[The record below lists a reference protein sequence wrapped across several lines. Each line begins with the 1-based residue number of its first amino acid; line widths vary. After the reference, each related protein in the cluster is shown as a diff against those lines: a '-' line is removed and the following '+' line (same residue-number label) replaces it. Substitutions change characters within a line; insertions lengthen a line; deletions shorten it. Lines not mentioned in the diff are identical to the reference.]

1 MTRGLWWHMTLSQQ
15 PDLKALLVPLLGLV
29 LSTGL
34 LMASLWQIEIVVA
47 LPNDGFDF
55 PFYLWNVNKWWA
67 RDFWY
72 LINMIAWLLGV
83 LSTASLVNLHNR
95 VE

>member
-1 MTRGLWWHMTLSQQ
+1 MEITRSQSS
-15 PDLKALLVPLLGLV
+15 LKAFFIPLMGLV
-29 LSTGL
+29 LSTGM

-55 PFYLWNVNKWWA
+55 PFYLWTVNKWWA

-72 LINMIAWLLGV
+72 LINVVSWLMGI
-83 LSTASLVNLHNR
+83 LSTASLVNLHYR
-95 VE
+95 PQSE

>member
-1 MTRGLWWHMTLSQQ
+1 MTLSDQQ
-15 PDLKALLVPLLGLV
+15 PYFRTLLVPLMGLI
-29 LSTGL
+29 LSTGM
-34 LMASLWQIEIVVA
+34 LMASLWQIEIVVT

-55 PFYLWNVNKWWA
+55 PFYIWTVCKWWA

-72 LINMIAWLLGV
+72 LVNMVAWLLGI